1 MAQNL
6 NVSEIFYGL
15 TSVEFRAL
23 HEIKEI
29 WHTWKICD
37 CLEADLR

>member
-6 NVSEIFYGL
+6 NVSEFFDGL
-15 TSVEFRAL
+15 LSVGFRAL

-29 WHTWKICD
+29 WHTWKIRD